1 VVYAL
6 LIAALGVSAPAS
18 ALDVDRSR
26 EGEAVV
32 VTALLSHSLESVRAL
47 LSNDETTMRL
57 GKDIR
62 DVKVTP
68 MSNGC
73 VQLEVANVGL
83 GKDLRYVSERCETK
97 DGWHS
102 KMVSSEDFLDHDIRW
117 SMQSENDSTRV
128 SIRVVVQLKSIVP
141 RWLVD
146 RFVGRALE
154 QTLIKMDGMLADGR
168 LAD

>member
-1 VVYAL
+1 MVYAL

-18 ALDVDRSR
+18 ALDVVRSR

-32 VTALLSHSLESVRAL
+32 VTALLPHSLHSVRSL
-47 LSNDETTMRL
+47 LSNDEATMRL

-68 MSNGC
+68 TSNGC
-73 VQLEVANVGL
+73 VQLEVANTGL
-83 GKDLRYVSERCETK
+83 GKDLHYVSERCETK
-97 DGWHS
+97 DGWRS
-102 KMVSSEDFLDHDIRW
+102 KMISSNDFLDHDIQW
-117 SMQSENDSTRV
+117 SMRPEHDSTRV
-128 SIRVVVQLKSIVP
+128 SIRVVVQLKSMVP

-154 QTLIKMDGMLADGR
+154 QTLVKMDGMLADGR